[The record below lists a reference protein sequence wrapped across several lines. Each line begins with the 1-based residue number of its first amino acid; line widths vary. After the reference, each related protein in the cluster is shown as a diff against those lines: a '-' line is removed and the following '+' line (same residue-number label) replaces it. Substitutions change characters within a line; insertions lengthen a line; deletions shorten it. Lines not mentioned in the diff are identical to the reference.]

1 MFGHQ
6 KKGRILSQQIAR
18 DHLRSECRLK
28 GEEVRGLSSTGIPHS
43 VEEPGEGEGSQP
55 LSWRRSRRE
64 VEPGE
69 PGVLEAKESKP
80 FQKHGWTSCI
90 EYC

>member
-18 DHLRSECRLK
+18 DHPRSECRLK

-43 VEEPGEGEGSQP
+43 VEEPGEGEG
-55 LSWRRSRRE
+55 
-64 VEPGE
+64 EPATE
-69 PGVLEAKESKP
+69 LEKE
-80 FQKHGWTSCI
+80 QEGGRTR
-90 EYC
+90 